1 VFLGGISSIPLLAMG
16 SFVVW
21 AALNEVG
28 FIMWD
33 PRVYYFTEIPDAVDM
48 NSAVVTM
55 ILAIVC
61 SLVGALIPAIKAADT
76 DPVNALRYE

>member
-1 VFLGGISSIPLLAMG
+1 
-16 SFVVW
+16 
-21 AALNEVG
+21 
-28 FIMWD
+28 MWD
-33 PRVYYFTEIPDAVDM
+33 PRVYYFTEIPNAVDM

-55 ILAIVC
+55 ILAILC